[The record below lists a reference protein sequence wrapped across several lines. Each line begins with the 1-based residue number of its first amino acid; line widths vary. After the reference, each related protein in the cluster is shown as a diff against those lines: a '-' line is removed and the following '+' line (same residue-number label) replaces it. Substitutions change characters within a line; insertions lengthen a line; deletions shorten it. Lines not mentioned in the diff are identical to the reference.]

1 MPVNL
6 ADFTFIQYPARE
18 QAELRVRIKIL
29 GVWFQGLSVAER
41 SVKYEA
47 EACMRLLGDFAAK
60 MSPEVLELY
69 VFIHYNFSYE
79 WLRPTTQE
87 IVDAYLA
94 TYGPGA
100 MADDNSS
107 DDEVDEAAA
116 DEGDADDEEAADAPA
131 AVGAPH
137 A

>member
-1 MPVNL
+1 MIYR
-6 ADFTFIQYPARE
+6 ADVGSMKGASADVESVFS
-18 QAELRVRIKIL
+18 
-29 GVWFQGLSVAER
+29 GV
-41 SVKYEA
+41 K
-47 EACMRLLGDFAAK
+47 RLLGNFAAT

-107 DDEVDEAAA
+107 DDEDDEAAA

>member
-1 MPVNL
+1 MIYR
-6 ADFTFIQYPARE
+6 ADVGSMKGASANVESVFS
-18 QAELRVRIKIL
+18 
-29 GVWFQGLSVAER
+29 GV
-41 SVKYEA
+41 K
-47 EACMRLLGDFAAK
+47 RLLGDFAAT

-69 VFIHYNFSYE
+69 VFIHYNYSYE

-94 TYGPGA
+94 TYGPDA
-100 MADDNSS
+100 MAEDNSS
-107 DDEVDEAAA
+107 DEEDDEAADDAA
-116 DEGDADDEEAADAPA
+116 DAPAADAPA